1 MVKYVHVCAYMYEHA
16 QEYNYLEIETGID
29 N

>member
-1 MVKYVHVCAYMYEHA
+1 MVKYVHVCAYMYERA
-16 QEYNYLEIETGID
+16 QEHNYIELEIGID